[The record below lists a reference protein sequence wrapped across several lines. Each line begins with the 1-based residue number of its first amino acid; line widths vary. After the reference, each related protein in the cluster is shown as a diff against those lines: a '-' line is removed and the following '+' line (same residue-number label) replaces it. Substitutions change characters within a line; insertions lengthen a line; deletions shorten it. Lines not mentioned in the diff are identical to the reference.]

1 MDKRKMMPKRPRME
15 NLRGPIANGPIQT
28 RPLVAL
34 LDGRDCSIEMP
45 ILKDVATVAF
55 CDAQSTSEIHEKVLN
70 EAVGALMWHTIILT
84 KEDLEKFKTLRIIV
98 RIGSGV
104 DNIDVK
110 AAGELGIAVCNVP
123 GYGVEEVADTTLC
136 LILNL
141 YRRTYWLANMVRE
154 GKKFTG
160 PEQVREAATGCARIR
175 GDTLGIVG
183 LGRIGSAV
191 ALRAKA
197 FGFTVIFY
205 DPYLPDGIE
214 KSLGLNRVYTLQ
226 DLLFQSDCVS
236 LHCTLN
242 EHNHHLINEFTIKQM
257 RPGAFLVNT
266 ARGGLVDD
274 DALAAALKQGRIR
287 AAALDVHENEPYNVF
302 QGQSSQCPLKDA
314 PNLLCTPHAAF
325 YSDASCTE
333 LREMAASEIR
343 RAIVGRIPDC
353 LRNCVNKE
361 YFLSSTGSYPEGIN
375 GGYYSGGLPVQ
386 QAHST
391 TPHDSAPP
399 PPGGHSV
406 VGGGGGGGG
415 GGPNSSAGGA
425 GAGGPTGPTGPT
437 VGGGGA
443 GGPTSAPPTAGLT
456 GIPHSIVSEP
466 DPRPSPPAPSPR

>member
-1 MDKRKMMPKRPRME
+1 MDKRKMLPKRPRMDV
-15 NLRGPIANGPIQT
+15 RGPIANGPMQT

-160 PEQVREAATGCARIR
+160 PEQVREAAQGCARIR

-197 FGFTVIFY
+197 FGFNVIFY

-214 KSLGLNRVYTLQ
+214 KSLGLTRVYTLQ
-226 DLLFQSDCVS
+226 ELLFQSDCVS

-274 DALAAALKQGRIR
+274 DSLAAALKQGRIR
-287 AAALDVHENEPYNVF
+287 AAALDVHENEPCNVF
-302 QGQSSQCPLKDA
+302 QGPLKDA

-361 YFLSSTGSYPEGIN
+361 YFLPTPGYPDGIN
-375 GGYYSGGLPVQ
+375 GGYYGGALPVQ

-391 TPHDSAPP
+391 TPHEVP
-399 PPGGHSV
+399 HS
-406 VGGGGGGGG
+406 VGGGGGG
-415 GGPNSSAGGA
+415 SAGGPSPA
-425 GAGGPTGPTGPT
+425 APGP
-437 VGGGGA
+437 V
-443 GGPTSAPPTAGLT
+443 S
-456 GIPHSIVSEP
+456 GIPHTLPLSAP
-466 DPRPSPPAPSPR
+466 DPANHHSVKPEPSEVH

>member
-1 MDKRKMMPKRPRME
+1 MLPKRSR
-15 NLRGPIANGPIQT
+15 LGDVRGPISNGPLQS

-84 KEDLEKFKTLRIIV
+84 KEDLEKFKALRIIV

-123 GYGVEEVADTTLC
+123 GYGVEEVADTTIC

-160 PEQVREAATGCARIR
+160 PEQVRDAAQGCARIR
-175 GDTLGIVG
+175 GDTLGLVG

-191 ALRAKA
+191 ALRAKV
-197 FGFTVIFY
+197 FGFNVSFY

-226 DLLFQSDCVS
+226 ELLFHSDCVS

-242 EHNHHLINEFTIKQM
+242 EHNHHLINEFTLKQM

-274 DALAAALKQGRIR
+274 EALALALKQGRIR
-287 AAALDVHENEPYNVF
+287 AAALDVHENEPFN
-302 QGQSSQCPLKDA
+302 GSLKDT

-325 YSDASCTE
+325 YSEAATTE

-343 RAIVGRIPDC
+343 RAIIGNIPDC

-361 YFLSSTGSYPEGIN
+361 YFLRSSTGGGA
-375 GGYYSGGLPVQ
+375 GGYSDSGLQ

-391 TPHDSAPP
+391 TPLELPLSSGPHGPPSGPPPPSVAVPPVSAVTAPP
-399 PPGGHSV
+399 PQG
-406 VGGGGGGGG
+406 
-415 GGPNSSAGGA
+415 
-425 GAGGPTGPTGPT
+425 
-437 VGGGGA
+437 
-443 GGPTSAPPTAGLT
+443 
-456 GIPHSIVSEP
+456 
-466 DPRPSPPAPSPR
+466 SPRLPSSGFRFPVGQELGTTAALK

>member
-1 MDKRKMMPKRPRME
+1 MLAKRSRMDV
-15 NLRGPIANGPIQT
+15 RGPISTNGPMQS

-84 KEDLEKFKTLRIIV
+84 KEDLEKFKALRIIV

-123 GYGVEEVADTTLC
+123 GYGVEEVADTTMC

-160 PEQVREAATGCARIR
+160 PEQVREAAQGCARIR

-197 FGFTVIFY
+197 FGFNVIFY

-214 KSLGLNRVYTLQ
+214 KSLGLTRVYTLQ

-242 EHNHHLINEFTIKQM
+242 EHNHHLINDYTIKQM

-274 DALAAALKQGRIR
+274 EALSTALKQGRIR
-287 AAALDVHENEPYNVF
+287 AAALDVHENEPFNVF
-302 QGQSSQCPLKDA
+302 QGALKDA

-325 YSDASCTE
+325 YSEASASE
-333 LREMAASEIR
+333 LREMAATEIR
-343 RAIVGRIPDC
+343 RAIIGNIPEG

-361 YFLSSTGSYPEGIN
+361 YFMRQPSTTPYTEGIN
-375 GGYYSGGLPVQ
+375 GGYYSGALQ

-391 TPHDSAPP
+391 TPHEVPHSAGPHAPPSGPPPSASAPP
-399 PPGGHSV
+399 AVSAVAAAPPPGIQHGLVSKS
-406 VGGGGGGGG
+406 
-415 GGPNSSAGGA
+415 PL
-425 GAGGPTGPTGPT
+425 
-437 VGGGGA
+437 
-443 GGPTSAPPTAGLT
+443 SAPDPSNHHA
-456 GIPHSIVSEP
+456 IKPEPSEVH
-466 DPRPSPPAPSPR
+466 

>member
-1 MDKRKMMPKRPRME
+1 MDKRKMLPKRARME
-15 NLRGPIANGPIQT
+15 SMRGPIANGPLQS

-34 LDGRDCSIEMP
+34 LDGRDCTVEMP

-123 GYGVEEVADTTLC
+123 GYGVEEVADTTMC

-197 FGFTVIFY
+197 FGFNVIFY

-214 KSLGLNRVYTLQ
+214 KSLGLTRVYTLQ

-236 LHCTLN
+236 LHCSLN

-274 DALAAALKQGRIR
+274 EGLAAALKQGRIR
-287 AAALDVHENEPYNVF
+287 AAALDVHENEPFNVF
-302 QGQSSQCPLKDA
+302 QVHVWPLKDA
-314 PNLLCTPHAAF
+314 PNVLCTPHAAF
-325 YSDASCTE
+325 YSDASAQE

-353 LRNCVNKE
+353 LRNCVNKD
-361 YFLSSTGSYPEGIN
+361 YFLPGAVGGVAGVGGVGVGAAGVLPAAPLPQPAPPPASYSEGIN
-375 GGYYSGGLPVQ
+375 GGYYAGAQ
-386 QAHST
+386 AAHST
-391 TPHDSAPP
+391 TAVH
-399 PPGGHSV
+399 
-406 VGGGGGGGG
+406 
-415 GGPNSSAGGA
+415 
-425 GAGGPTGPTGPT
+425 
-437 VGGGGA
+437 
-443 GGPTSAPPTAGLT
+443 
-456 GIPHSIVSEP
+456 E
-466 DPRPSPPAPSPR
+466 PPALPPQPPQPQPPQQPPITLPMNTSDPANHQLNKQESSDVH